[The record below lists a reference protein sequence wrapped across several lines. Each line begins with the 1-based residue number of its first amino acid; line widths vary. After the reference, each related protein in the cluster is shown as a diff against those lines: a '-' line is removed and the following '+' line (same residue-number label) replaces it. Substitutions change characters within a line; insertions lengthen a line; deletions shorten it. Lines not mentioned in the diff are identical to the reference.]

1 MDPMRKSKYHLMV
14 YLGLLHM
21 YRVLKD
27 KLFDNSVFYTSIVWM
42 DYYNDR
48 IFLPKLRSR

>member
-27 KLFDNSVFYTSIVWM
+27 KLFDNSVFYTSIIWM
-42 DYYNDR
+42 DYYNDG
-48 IFLPKLRSR
+48 ICFTQIKE